1 MRIFLGIVVKYLQ
14 SLAGSSRR
22 ANANRQ
28 AISLYLFYRANH
40 QIAFLILL
48 EIIFMANEAEIVAN
62 DLKIYF
68 SGLEVALHQ
77 GKVDDAIRYI
87 GNIKSE
93 LDDNLSYLQSKRGGQ
108 EKPEGSPA
116 GFQEAA

>member
-1 MRIFLGIVVKYLQ
+1 
-14 SLAGSSRR
+14 
-22 ANANRQ
+22 
-28 AISLYLFYRANH
+28 
-40 QIAFLILL
+40 
-48 EIIFMANEAEIVAN
+48 MANEAELVAN

-93 LDDNLSYLQSKRGGQ
+93 LDDNLSYLQSKKGGH
-108 EKPEGSPA
+108 EKHKGNPV
-116 GFQEAA
+116 GFHEAA